1 MFSRTQRRL
10 TYIYSGLLILFLSLF
25 IIVVYSV
32 MYFSILRN
40 SEREIKALVDQEAK
54 VIERY
59 LLENEKRDLRE
70 VQSQEIVF
78 AGVNQAFYYVMN
90 PNGEI
95 IMGDN
100 QDKRLQLALTPLLN
114 SRVAK
119 KEDVFYETIHMDD
132 IRKERGK
139 QREFRPDIEQDI
151 RLIIAGHP
159 IIYKGQIIGTL
170 YIGRDFT
177 FATQVFQW
185 VLIILVVLGIIF
197 IGFAIFISQRMSKK
211 AMVPISNAFT
221 RQKEFV
227 ADASHE
233 LRTPLAVLHSS
244 IDAMEMTIEPEK
256 DDFTGKLLTNMKQ
269 EVKRMTNLISDLL
282 TLARSDSNILEL
294 RKEVFDFRQ
303 VAERVIESLSSLA
316 NKKEISIRLD
326 APNELLAIGD
336 PERLSQL
343 IYILLD
349 NAIKYTPTDGKVK
362 LTLSQ
367 EESGLSIA
375 MQDTGIGISSEDLHH
390 IFERFY
396 RADKSRS
403 RQMGGHGLGLSIA
416 KWIVDTH
423 KGNIEVVSTPG
434 EGTIFLINIPQQ

>member
-32 MYFSILRN
+32 LHFFISRN
-40 SEREIKALVDQEAK
+40 AEQEIKTLVEQESK
-54 VIERY
+54 VIEGY
-59 LLENEKRDLRE
+59 LLENEKKDLRE
-70 VQSQEIVF
+70 AQGQEIVF
-78 AGVNQAFYYVMN
+78 TGVNQAFYYVMN

-95 IMGDN
+95 MMENN
-100 QDKRLQLALTPLLN
+100 QDKRLQQALTPLLN
-114 SRVAK
+114 SKVAK
-119 KEDVFYETIHMDD
+119 NEDVFYETIHLDD

-139 QREFRPDIEQDI
+139 HGEFRPDIEQDI

-185 VLIILVVLGIIF
+185 VLMILVVLGIIF
-197 IGFAIFISQRMSKK
+197 IGLAIFISQRMSQK

-233 LRTPLAVLHSS
+233 LRTPLAVLQSS

-269 EVKRMTNLISDLL
+269 EVKRMTSLISDLL

-303 VAERVIESLSSLA
+303 VAEKVIESLSSLA
-316 NKKEISIRLD
+316 NKKTISISLD
-326 APNELLAIGD
+326 APKELLAIGD

-367 EESGLSIA
+367 EGPGLSITI
-375 MQDTGIGISSEDLHH
+375 QDTGIGINSEDVHH

-434 EGTIFLINIPQQ
+434 EGTTFLIKIPQ

>member
-10 TYIYSGLLILFLSLF
+10 MYIYSGLLILFLSLF

-32 MYFSILRN
+32 LYFFISRN
-40 SEREIKALVDQEAK
+40 AEQEIKTLVKQEAK

-78 AGVNQAFYYVMN
+78 TGVNQAFYYVMN

-95 IMGDN
+95 IMGDT
-100 QDKRLQLALTPLLN
+100 QDKRLQLASTPLLN
-114 SRVAK
+114 TKVAK
-119 KEDVFYETIHMDD
+119 NEDVLYETIHIDD

-139 QREFRPDIEQDI
+139 HREFRPDIEQDI

-197 IGFAIFISQRMSKK
+197 IGFAVFISQRMSNK
-211 AMVPISNAFT
+211 AMIPISNAFT

-233 LRTPLAVLHSS
+233 LRTPLAVLQSS
-244 IDAMEMTIEPEK
+244 IDAMEITIEPEK

-294 RKEVFDFRQ
+294 RTEVFDFRD
-303 VAERVIESLSSLA
+303 R
-316 NKKEISIRLD
+316 
-326 APNELLAIGD
+326 
-336 PERLSQL
+336 
-343 IYILLD
+343 
-349 NAIKYTPTDGKVK
+349 
-362 LTLSQ
+362 
-367 EESGLSIA
+367 
-375 MQDTGIGISSEDLHH
+375 
-390 IFERFY
+390 
-396 RADKSRS
+396 KS
-403 RQMGGHGLGLSIA
+403 
-416 KWIVDTH
+416 
-423 KGNIEVVSTPG
+423 VV
-434 EGTIFLINIPQQ
+434 

>member
-1 MFSRTQRRL
+1 M
-10 TYIYSGLLILFLSLF
+10 
-25 IIVVYSV
+25 
-32 MYFSILRN
+32 
-40 SEREIKALVDQEAK
+40 
-54 VIERY
+54 IERY